1 MSTLFNFSELKDSKI
16 DLPVLNSFRL
26 EKASLVIGE
35 LALIIDELKENDAVV
50 FFTEGKFSLHN
61 LIVSLVNE
69 FGKANLYFTSWGLSE
84 EPLRAIHNLQQ
95 KKQIGELYCY
105 LDYRIRER
113 QPKAFQFCKSI
124 ASEIGFGKSH
134 AKVVILECDN
144 RYITIVG
151 SLNMTRN
158 NKNEAGVV
166 LKDFET
172 GLKLKEYL
180 TLKINDG
187 RAKE

>member
-1 MSTLFNFSELKDSKI
+1 MSTLFNFSELKDAKI
-16 DLPVLNSFRL
+16 DLPVLNSFKL
-26 EKASLVIGE
+26 EKASVVLGE
-35 LALIIDELKENDAVV
+35 LALIVDELRENDAVV

-69 FGKANLYFTSWGLSE
+69 YGKANLYFTSWGLSE
-84 EPLRAIHNLQQ
+84 EPLRVIHNLQQ
-95 KKQIGELYCY
+95 KDLIGELYCY

-124 ASEIGFGKSH
+124 SSEIGFGKSH
-134 AKVVILECDN
+134 AKLVILECDN
-144 RYITIVG
+144 SYITIVG

-180 TLKINDG
+180 NLKIDDG